1 MVRCQPRTDHC
12 GAGIRGPQPGS
23 ARNHTLM
30 LVLFDHGTPAP
41 IRSFLEGHLVKRTQ
55 DMGWDRLTNGELL
68 DAAEANGF
76 DLLLT
81 TDKNIRY
88 QQNLTDR
95 KIAIIVLGNAQWPV
109 LRLHIE
115 RLVAAVNSVTPS
127 SYIELDIP

>member
-1 MVRCQPRTDHC
+1 
-12 GAGIRGPQPGS
+12 
-23 ARNHTLM
+23 M

-81 TDKNIRY
+81 TDNNIRR
-88 QQNLTDR
+88 QQNLKCR
-95 KIAIIVLGNAQWPV
+95 KIAIIVLGAQRPV
-109 LRLHIE
+109 LRLHVE
-115 RLVAAVNSVTPS
+115 RPRS
-127 SYIELDIP
+127 SREFSDAEQLY